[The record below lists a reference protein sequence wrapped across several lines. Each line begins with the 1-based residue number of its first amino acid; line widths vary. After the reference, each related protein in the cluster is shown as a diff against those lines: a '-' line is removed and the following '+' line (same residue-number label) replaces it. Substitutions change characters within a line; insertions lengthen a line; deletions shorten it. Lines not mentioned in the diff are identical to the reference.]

1 MNKIT
6 MLAMLTASVVL
17 ASSSVASAQTS
28 DAKPIFIDI
37 NGGVQ
42 TQARTIE
49 SSTSFP
55 LYSETAV
62 INAAQSIDSGGL
74 FDLSAGYRFLTSFG
88 AAVGFSRFSKSGDGS
103 IAASIP
109 SPNAFNRSV
118 TVTSTAT
125 DLKHSEIGTH
135 LMLVYFAPVTVKI
148 DVNAF
153 IGPSFFRVK
162 QDILS
167 ASVPTGTQTANIA
180 TQEEKANATGINAG
194 INVNYMF
201 QPNYGAGIFLR
212 YAGATVDLPSAP
224 DVKVGGFQVGVG
236 LRLRF

>member
-6 MLAMLTASVVL
+6 LLAMLTAGVVL
-17 ASSSVASAQTS
+17 ATSSVASAQAST
-28 DAKPIFIDI
+28 DKPIFIDV
-37 NGGVQ
+37 NVGAQ

-49 SSTSFP
+49 STTSFP
-55 LYSETAV
+55 LYAETAV

-74 FDLSAGYRFLTSFG
+74 FDISGGYRFHRSFG
-88 AAVGFSRFSKSGDGS
+88 AAIGFSRFSKSGDGS
-103 IAASIP
+103 IVASIP
-109 SPNAFNRSV
+109 SPVAFNKPV

-125 DLKHSEIGTH
+125 DLSHSEFATNV
-135 LMLVYFAPVTVKI
+135 MLVYFAPVTVKI

-153 IGPSFFRVK
+153 IGPSFFKVK

-167 ASVPTGTQTANIA
+167 ATVPAGTQTASVK
-180 TQEEKANATGINAG
+180 TQEEKGDSTGVNAG
-194 INVNYMF
+194 INVNYMV
-201 QPNYGAGIFLR
+201 QPNYGVGIFLR

-224 DVKVGGFQVGVG
+224 DVKVGGFQLGGG